1 MVECRERGKE
11 GHLEGLSGV
20 KCLQQQDCFTAEER
34 KERGGRHRKKR
45 KKLRERG
52 NVESKY
58 KEGGVL
64 EEHQEFPF

>member
-34 KERGGRHRKKR
+34 KERGGRHRKKKKIKR
-45 KKLRERG
+45 KGECRE
-52 NVESKY
+52 
-58 KEGGVL
+58 
-64 EEHQEFPF
+64 